1 MEKECY
7 GIGKITLLLALS
19 ENYEELKSYYESRGY
34 SIYKGNA
41 GSMDSKKIFAAIE
54 TAAIR
59 ENIIKDN
66 YHDEHALYHASVEAF
81 SGYCRGQVV
90 LGDVL
95 RSAGLIYVI
104 VRGNLIDGDK
114 SSGEWLSLV
123 LFGQIGAPRK
133 GFEHEAVGMGIQSL

>member
-1 MEKECY
+1 MEKEY
-7 GIGKITLLLALS
+7 NGIGKISLLLALS
-19 ENYEELKSYYESRGY
+19 ENYDELKSFYENKGY
-34 SIYKGNA
+34 IIYKGNV

-59 ENIIKDN
+59 ENVIKDN
-66 YHDEHALYHASVEAF
+66 YHDEHSLYHASAEAF

-95 RSAGLIYVI
+95 RSAGLIYVL
-104 VRGNLIDGDK
+104 VRGNLVDGDK

-133 GFEHEAVGMGIQSL
+133 GFEHEAIGMGIQPM

>member
-1 MEKECY
+1 MSSEY
-7 GIGKITLLLALS
+7 LGIGKIALMLALS
-19 ENYEELKSYYESRGY
+19 DNYDELKKKFEEKGY
-34 SIYKGNA
+34 IIYKGNA

-54 TAAIR
+54 TAAFR
-59 ENIIKDN
+59 EDIVKEN
-66 YHDEHALYHASVEAF
+66 YHDEHALYHASVEAL

-95 RSAGLIYVI
+95 RTAGLIYVI

-114 SSGEWLSLV
+114 SAGEWIAVV

-133 GFEHEAVGMGIQSL
+133 GFEHEAIGMGIQPV